1 MQLLVSLSYD
11 LQRIRASSRSIFRLK
26 TLFVFWR
33 RCSSRSRPVKIWSNV
48 HFSNNL
54 KLSPKMHS
62 KRSYGTRDQA
72 AASSLLWIGWALCW
86 PLDGRICALH
96 FACMRISSGHVAC
109 QFCKAKRTYFFSLFC
124 KAAEPFSGLHLSQD
138 RGWYKLFPPIH
149 IIWY

>member
-1 MQLLVSLSYD
+1 
-11 LQRIRASSRSIFRLK
+11 
-26 TLFVFWR
+26 
-33 RCSSRSRPVKIWSNV
+33 
-48 HFSNNL
+48 
-54 KLSPKMHS
+54 
-62 KRSYGTRDQA
+62 
-72 AASSLLWIGWALCW
+72 LLWIGWALCW

-124 KAAEPFSGLHLSQD
+124 KAAQPFSGLHLSQD